1 MRASRLLSIL
11 LILQLR
17 GRQTAQALADEFEV
31 SVRTIYRDI
40 DHLSAAGVP
49 VYADRGRNGGFD
61 LLDGYRTRLT
71 GFTSSEAESLF
82 LAGLPGAAQDL
93 GFSEALIGAKLKLL
107 AALPPESRESAERV
121 GARFHLDPVGWYR
134 SSEAADLLPA
144 VADAVWTAR
153 KIAVRYERWD
163 GEVER
168 VLEPLGLVMKAG
180 VWYLVAAVAGTPRT
194 YRLANIK
201 SLAPGEPFERNKAFD
216 LAAYWAEQRDRF
228 EEGLIQGEAT
238 LRVTSHGLN
247 QLATLSA
254 AVGEAARASAEPT
267 DADGWRRV
275 VIPIETVE
283 NAATQLFR
291 LGPDVEVLAP
301 PDLRAAMTE
310 RARTLAALYA

>member
-201 SLAPGEPFERNKAFD
+201 ALTPGEPFERIRAFD
-216 LAAYWAEQRDRF
+216 LAGYWTEQRDRF

-238 LRVTSHGLN
+238 LRITSQGLD

-275 VIPIETVE
+275 VIPIETVK
-283 NAATQLFR
+283 NAATQLFK

-310 RARTLAALYA
+310 RARKLSALYV

>member
-17 GRQTAQALADEFEV
+17 GRRTAQALADEFEV

-61 LLDGYRTRLT
+61 LLDGYKTKLT

-121 GARFHLDPVGWYR
+121 GTRFHLDPVGWYR

-144 VADAVWTAR
+144 VADSVWTAR

-180 VWYLVAAVAGTPRT
+180 VWYLVASVAGRPRT
-194 YRLANIK
+194 YRLSNIK
-201 SLAPGEPFERNKAFD
+201 ALTPGEPFERIKAFD
-216 LAAYWAEQRDRF
+216 LAAYWTQQRDRF
-228 EEGLIQGEAT
+228 EEGLFQGEAT
-238 LRVTSHGLN
+238 LCVTARGLD

-254 AVGEAARASAEPT
+254 AVGEAAKASAAAP
-267 DADGWRRV
+267 DAEGRMQV

-283 NAATQLFR
+283 NAMTQLFR
-291 LGPDVEVLAP
+291 LGPEIEVLSP
-301 PDLRAAMTE
+301 PELRIAMAE
-310 RARTLAALYA
+310 RAQALAALYA